1 MLNNIYVALICCY
14 LLGPIPSTG
23 EKTFFF
29 LLMLFKCL
37 FINWFLYAS
46 CKINIVRPRALVCS
60 CGVANEHSS
69 THMCNSVQGI
79 GDGCFNHYY
88 IPAQSHAYPDRNDK
102 GGSLI
107 HLVVYEKFINKL
119 IYLSIT
125 ISFVGVFYI
134 RNKLFL
140 CVCLCG
146 CECFIQYR
154 LFLRGCVSWLR
165 QINETKTTKEC
176 RQRVIRCLF
185 VVRFYHISN
194 VFALVAA
201 QGWARLDQY

>member
-1 MLNNIYVALICCY
+1 MRLFVRAVWRM
-14 LLGPIPSTG
+14 ST
-23 EKTFFF
+23 
-29 LLMLFKCL
+29 
-37 FINWFLYAS
+37 
-46 CKINIVRPRALVCS
+46 RARTCVTQYKVLVM
-60 CGVANEHSS
+60 GVSIIITS
-69 THMCNSVQGI
+69 PQL
-79 GDGCFNHYY
+79 
-88 IPAQSHAYPDRNDK
+88 HAYPDINDK